1 MIWNPDIV
9 PWLIWV
15 FPAIGA
21 ILSMVLAKAG
31 RTARGVIVV
40 IFSFLGWLMAAFMIP
55 DLFTSN
61 LSYLDKQSFW
71 FSLPFGTGIHVGM
84 LVDALSIILANIVAF
99 LGLLILVY
107 SLKYVEDDPNSGRY
121 WFLMS
126 LFMSGMLLLVMA
138 DNFILF
144 FIGWKIVGLCSF
156 ALIGYY
162 YSDEKEH
169 WTGGP
174 SPTPFWK
181 PSRAGLKALLVT
193 SVGDIS
199 LLAGI
204 IVIYLYSGTFNF
216 MELLN
221 TAQVA
226 GSGWLVTMAANP
238 GILALTAI
246 LILGGPLAKSA
257 QFPFQEWL
265 PEAMAGPTPVSALI
279 HAATMVKAGVYLVAR
294 VLPIF
299 FVGYWM
305 LNLPEA
311 SVFFILVA
319 VIGGFTLFLG
329 ASQALVAQE
338 LKKALAYSTMSTIGY
353 MMLALGVSGLTPGT
367 LAEGMSAGIFF
378 LINHGIFKA
387 ALFLCAGIIIHISGS
402 IYMPD
407 MKLSRRK
414 MNLTW
419 LFMWIAALSLIGFP
433 PLSGFWSKDA
443 VLLTCWQ
450 SGQYGL
456 FAVSLIT
463 VILTALY
470 TVRLM
475 GMIFNKKQTLE
486 KDDDHKKRTSSLM
499 LAPLGLLSACTVA
512 IGLAG
517 PWVNTFLSDVFKRY
531 VTESLGLVSVT
542 NAVTT
547 TGSNTIFLEIM
558 IALASTAMVAIGMV
572 PAYRLF
578 ISHKADA
585 ENLLSKHSGLR
596 RIHQFLWNRWYF
608 EAFYNAAFVK
618 TALAMKEGAVHFVEN
633 PLDRLLNVEVPAF
646 FAGVHRTAKKVQ
658 TGILSVNLLYFLLL
672 IAAILIILR
681 TLGVL

>member
-9 PWLIWV
+9 PWLIWI

-21 ILSMVLAKAG
+21 ILSLVLARAG
-31 RTARGVIVV
+31 RTVRGVTVV
-40 IFSFLGWLMAAFMIP
+40 VFSFLGWLMAAFMIP

-61 LSYLDKQSFW
+61 ILDKQSFW
-71 FSLPFGTGIHVGM
+71 FSLPFGAGLHVGM

-144 FIGWKIVGLCSF
+144 FVGWKIVGLCSF

-162 YSDEKEH
+162 YNDEKEH
-169 WTGGP
+169 WIGGP
-174 SPTPFWK
+174 PPTPFWK

-216 MELLN
+216 IELLQ
-221 TAQVA
+221 TAQAA
-226 GSGWLVTMAANP
+226 GGGWLAVMAASP
-238 GILALTAI
+238 GVLALTAI
-246 LILGGPLAKSA
+246 LILAGPLAKSA

-294 VLPIF
+294 ILPIF

-305 LNLPEA
+305 LNIPEA
-311 SVFFILVA
+311 STFFVLVA
-319 VIGGFTLFLG
+319 SMGGFTLFLG
-329 ASQALVAQE
+329 ASQALVAKE
-338 LKKALAYSTMSTIGY
+338 LKKALAYSTMSAIGY
-353 MMLALGVSGLTPGT
+353 MMLALGVSGLSSGT

-414 MNLTW
+414 MSLTW

-463 VILTALY
+463 VILTSLY
-470 TVRLM
+470 VVRIM
-475 GMIFNKKQTLE
+475 GMIFNKKQPEETNAE
-486 KDDDHKKRTSSLM
+486 HKKETSNLM
-499 LAPLGLLSACTVA
+499 LAPLGILSALTIA

-517 PWVNTFLSDVFKRY
+517 PWVNEFLTDVFKRY
-531 VTESLGLVSVT
+531 ITDSLGLV
-542 NAVTT
+542 NITT
-547 TGSNTIFLEIM
+547 TATNIGSNTLFLEIS
-558 IALASTAMVAIGMV
+558 IALSSIAMIAIGMV
-572 PAYRLF
+572 PAYRFF

-585 ENLLSKHSGLR
+585 ESLLSKHTGLR
-596 RIHQFLWNRWYF
+596 RIHQFLWNRWYM

-618 TALAMKEGAVHFVEN
+618 TALAMKEGAVRFIEN

-646 FAGVHRTAKKVQ
+646 FAGVHRSAKKIQ
-658 TGILSVNLLYFLLL
+658 TGILSVNLLYFILL

-681 TLGVL
+681 GLGVF

>member
-9 PWLIWV
+9 PWLIWI

-21 ILSMVLAKAG
+21 ILSLVLARAG
-31 RTARGVIVV
+31 RTVRGVTVV
-40 IFSFLGWLMAAFMIP
+40 VFSFLGWLMAAFMIP

-61 LSYLDKQSFW
+61 ILDKQSFW
-71 FSLPFGTGIHVGM
+71 FGLPFGTGLHAGM

-162 YSDEKEH
+162 YNDEREH
-169 WTGGP
+169 WIGGP
-174 SPTPFWK
+174 PPTPFWK

-216 MELLN
+216 MQLLQ
-221 TAQVA
+221 TAQAA
-226 GSGWLVTMAANP
+226 GGGWLTAMAASP
-238 GILALTAI
+238 GVLTLTAI
-246 LILGGPLAKSA
+246 LILAGPLAKSA

-294 VLPIF
+294 ILPIF

-311 SVFFILVA
+311 SIFFILVA
-319 VIGGFTLFLG
+319 AIGGFTLFLG

-338 LKKALAYSTMSTIGY
+338 LKKALAYSTMSAIGY
-353 MMLALGVSGLTPGT
+353 MMLALGVSGLSSGT

-387 ALFLCAGIIIHISGS
+387 TLFLCAGIIIHISGS

-414 MNLTW
+414 MSLTW

-463 VILTALY
+463 VILTSLY
-470 TVRLM
+470 VVRIM
-475 GMIFNKKQTLE
+475 GMIFNKKQPEETNVE
-486 KDDDHKKRTSSLM
+486 HKKETSNLM
-499 LAPLGLLSACTVA
+499 LAPLGILSALTVA

-517 PWVNTFLSDVFKRY
+517 PWVNEFLTDVFKRY
-531 VTESLGLVSVT
+531 ITDSLGLVNVANTTAT
-542 NAVTT
+542 NIR
-547 TGSNTIFLEIM
+547 SNTVFLEIS
-558 IALASTAMVAIGMV
+558 IALSSIAMIAIGMV
-572 PAYRLF
+572 PAYRFF

-585 ENLLSKHSGLR
+585 ESLLSKHTGLR
-596 RIHQFLWNRWYF
+596 RIHGFLWNRWYI
-608 EAFYNAAFVK
+608 EAIYNAAFVK
-618 TALAMKEGAVHFVEN
+618 TAFAMKEGAVRFIEN

-646 FAGVHRTAKKVQ
+646 FAGVHRSAKKIQ
-658 TGILSVNLLYFLLL
+658 TGILSVNLLYFILL
-672 IAAILIILR
+672 IAAILIGLR
-681 TLGVL
+681 VLGVF